1 MTILLESPHL
11 QFTLNP
17 EAATWSLHGTHQG
30 APSIEDAWMQVRYR
44 TPISALLRS
53 GRRNHQTLDKWIKP
67 KVQGPE
73 EITSPHGKLQQIT
86 VETGPDPNGLYYI
99 IEFALAEEHPIFLWR
114 LTVDNR
120 SKYVVE
126 IERLTMMQAGFF
138 PKRKLLP
145 NPGPLTVK
153 YKSTPV
159 GYGAVRPHPDPG
171 ELAFFSNG
179 WQSWSYTGTSGA
191 NQRQIGTRLG
201 FFAAPMWYNTGTPR
215 PNKPGHFGS
224 DMFGVLGDRGHRTGI
239 LAGFLSQKQ
248 HFGSLRTC
256 TDPIYPALALWANGD
271 RACLE
276 PGKQMTTD
284 WAAIQFVDIDNPDPL
299 APFLEAVAREHS
311 IPPSTFH
318 LPPSIGWC
326 SWYQF
331 FQDIDA
337 EKMRANLQTAGEMR
351 LDIPLDLFQIDD
363 GFQAQIGDWLES
375 SPGFPDGVEPL
386 AREIKQEG
394 FTPGL
399 WLAPF
404 IVHSKAKLRRVHAGW
419 LLRNRYSI
427 PVNAGFVWNNFNKA
441 LDLTHPEAL
450 AYVRQVV
457 HTAVH
462 DWGYTF
468 LKFDFLYAAALSGRF
483 RDRTKTRAQVLR
495 MGLETLRETAGPDVH
510 LLGCGVPLGPS
521 IGIFDSMRI
530 GADVDPDWQPSFRG
544 VKNVFRDEYAM
555 PSTRNAIQNALTRA
569 FMHKRWWI
577 NDPDCLL
584 IRPDSNLTLAEV
596 QSLATVIA
604 LTGGPLLLSDDLPAL
619 PAERLHIAE
628 QLAPLIGQRARV
640 MDWFDAATPS
650 LLRLDLENDTGKW
663 HLAAIFNW
671 DNEERDVTIP
681 LGRFDLPDGDYFAR
695 EFWGGSLTRISDGML
710 HLKGIPAHGVK
721 LVALTPSPSP
731 AGREEPLYLGSDL
744 HISQG
749 LEVTQWSGS
758 PANFSLQLERPAQSQ
773 GQIELYLP
781 HPPSKVVL
789 NQKEVDWQV
798 LGDDIYRIPVQFQQI
813 ANIQIT

>member
-1 MTILLESPHL
+1 MTISLASPHF

-17 EAATWSLHGTHQG
+17 EAATWSLHGTHQD

-44 TPISALLRS
+44 IPISALLRS
-53 GRRNHQTLDKWIKP
+53 GRRRHKTLDEWRNPQI
-67 KVQGPE
+67 QGPG
-73 EITSPHGKLQQIT
+73 EIDSPNGKLQTIT
-86 VETGPDPNGLYYI
+86 VETGPDSNGLYFI
-99 IEFALAEEHPIFLWR
+99 IEFALAEDHPLFLWR

-120 SKYVVE
+120 SKYWIE
-126 IERLTMMQAGFF
+126 IERLTLMQAGFF

-179 WQSWSYTGTSGA
+179 WQSWSYSGTRGA
-191 NQRQIGTRLG
+191 QEKQISTRLG
-201 FFAAPMWYNTGTPR
+201 FFAEPMWYHAGTPR
-215 PNKPGHFGS
+215 PKSSGHFGS
-224 DMFGVLGDRGHRTGI
+224 DMFGVLGDRQHRMGI

-248 HFGSLRTC
+248 HFGSLEAR
-256 TDPIYPALALWANGD
+256 TDPLYPSLALWANGD
-271 RACLE
+271 HTRLE
-276 PGKQMTTD
+276 PGTQMTTD

-299 APFLEAVAREHS
+299 APFLEAVAREHQ
-311 IPPSTFH
+311 IQPSSFH
-318 LPPSIGWC
+318 LPPSAGWC

-337 EKMRANLQTAGEMR
+337 KKMRDNLQAAGEMR
-351 LDIPLDLFQIDD
+351 PEIPLDLFQIDD

-375 SPGFPDGVEPL
+375 SPGFPDGVAPL
-386 AREIKQEG
+386 AREIQGAG

-404 IVHSKAKLRRVHAGW
+404 IVHSKAKLRRAHANW
-419 LLRNRYSI
+419 LLRNRFGF
-427 PVNAGFVWNNFNKA
+427 PANAGFVWNNFNKA
-441 LDLTHPEAL
+441 LDLTHPAAL
-450 AYVRQVV
+450 AYVHQVV

-462 DWGYTF
+462 EWGYTF
-468 LKFDFLYAAALSGRF
+468 LKFDFLYATALSGRF

-495 MGLETLRETAGPDVH
+495 KGLEALREAAGPDVH

-530 GADVDPDWQPSFRG
+530 GADVDPSWSPSQLGIESLFRG
-544 VKNVFRDEYAM
+544 EFNM

-569 FMHKRWWI
+569 FMHQRWWV
-577 NDPDCLL
+577 NDSDCLL

-604 LTGGPLLLSDDLPAL
+604 LTGGPLLLSDDLPKL
-619 PAERLHIAE
+619 PAERLRIAQ
-628 QLAPLIGQRARV
+628 QLVPLIGQRVRV
-640 MDWFDAATPS
+640 MDWFDAATPT
-650 LLRLDLENDTGKW
+650 LLRLDLENETGKW
-663 HLAAIFNW
+663 HLVAAFNW
-671 DNEERDVTIP
+671 DDEEQDAAIP
-681 LGRFDLPDGDYFAR
+681 LARFDLPDCDYFAR
-695 EFWGGSLTRISDGML
+695 DFWDGSSTRILDGML
-710 HLKGIPAHGVK
+710 HLKGIPAHGVR
-721 LVALTPSPSP
+721 LLSLRPVL
-731 AGREEPLYLGSDL
+731 EEVPVYLGSDL

-749 LEVTQWSGS
+749 LEVSQWSGS
-758 PANFSLQLERPAQSQ
+758 PENFKFRLERPGKDQ

-781 HPPSKVVL
+781 HAPSKVVI
-789 NQKEVDWQV
+789 NQKEMSWQA
-798 LGDDIYRIPVQFQQI
+798 LGENIYRIPIQFHQI
-813 ANIQIT
+813 ADIQIT